1 MMYNLLCGGDWGTY
15 KTYRIFTLKIKGYI
29 NRKLNLLINT
39 AISRFNDKIILFFFI
54 IRLIMQ
60 TEMNL
65 ENTLLFVGRYF
76 ISNDNT
82 RLADRLACNISKV
95 QLVVCCQSVQS
106 DRLFLIKARFL
117 FILL

>member
-1 MMYNLLCGGDWGTY
+1 MMHNLLCGGNCGTC

-39 AISRFNDKIILFFFI
+39 AIRHFNDKIILFFFV

-65 ENTLLFVGRYF
+65 ENTLLFVGRCF
-76 ISNDNT
+76 ISNDNA
-82 RLADRLACNISKV
+82 RLANRLTCDISKV
-95 QLVVCCQSVQS
+95 QLVVRCQSV
-106 DRLFLIKARFL
+106 
-117 FILL
+117 